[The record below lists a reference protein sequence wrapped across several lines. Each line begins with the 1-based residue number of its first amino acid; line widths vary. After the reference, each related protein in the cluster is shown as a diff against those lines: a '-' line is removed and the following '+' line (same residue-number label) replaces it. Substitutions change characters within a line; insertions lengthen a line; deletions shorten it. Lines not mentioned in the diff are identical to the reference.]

1 MYTNYFIF
9 SLFVYNYLTTFA
21 PFEKHRRKGGTK
33 KKKTGDDFSN
43 DYMSEKRGARMRGTG
58 RQTKV
63 VEESPLKT
71 KRSLKKGGN
80 GSKTNS
86 RQKPQAPSGKKSTRV
101 RFAKK

>member
-1 MYTNYFIF
+1 MYTNYLIIF
-9 SLFVYNYLTTFA
+9 SLFITILLHLLILKY
-21 PFEKHRRKGGTK
+21 RRKGGTK